1 MRFKNVSLLCLLL
14 TILATTIKFIQIPI
28 LIEYFNLQ
36 YLLAFITDNIINITL
51 LIFFTFLYVKQ
62 S

>member
-1 MRFKNVSLLCLLL
+1 MKFKNVSLLCLLL
-14 TILATTIKFIQIPI
+14 TILATSIKFIQIPT

-51 LIFFTFLYVKQ
+51 LIFFTFLYIKQ